1 MAHRDLVLQSIEE
14 LRLKT
19 AAHDRLWH
27 ISEADWS
34 VDQDVGEIV
43 FAAPNGMIAT
53 CAVQIIGTFNTNDS
67 SWLWA
72 WDHPSV
78 QPSLAKHA
86 TRLREYGETNH
97 IDTLTTRKLFVSEEQ
112 CWEFTALACK
122 LNEAQGGYRG
132 PTGTVRVFMTFGKPK
147 LTGTVQR
154 DKGASIAPSDN
165 SDNSEFTSLI
175 PPAVETKLTG
185 FIKALHDWEVAAY
198 QASEC
203 DDSGAAANMAKA
215 TYVELIREWCVPD
228 LTPQPISYG
237 SDPNHCPNAEQLV
250 AAAAITGNLCRVRT
264 KYTDSTGFTSDYEY
278 HLRLIDG
285 AWLIEQ
291 LYYVDKSAKYE
302 ML

>member
-1 MAHRDLVLQSIEE
+1 MAHRDLVMQSIEE

-34 VDQDVGEIV
+34 VDQDAGEIV
-43 FAAPNGMIAT
+43 FTAPRGMIAT
-53 CAVQIIGTFNTNDS
+53 CAVQIIGTFDTNDS

-86 TRLREYGETNH
+86 SRLREYGETNRV
-97 IDTLTTRKLFVSEEQ
+97 DELTTRKLFTTEEQ

-132 PTGTVRVFMTFGKPK
+132 PTGTVLVFMTFDAPK
-147 LTGTVQR
+147 LTGNRQQDAGTSVATVATP
-154 DKGASIAPSDN
+154 DD
-165 SDNSEFTSLI
+165 SEFTSVI
-175 PPAVETKLTG
+175 PPAVQVKLTG

-198 QASEC
+198 QASKS
-203 DDSGAAANMAKA
+203 DDSPAAINMAKE
-215 TYVELIREWCVPD
+215 TYAELIREWCVLD

-237 SDPNHCPNAEQLV
+237 SDPHHCPDAEQLV
-250 AAAAITGNLCRVRT
+250 AAAITGNLCRVRT
-264 KYTDSTGFTSDYEY
+264 RHTNSIDFTSDYEY

-285 AWLIEQ
+285 EWLIEQ
-291 LYYVDKSAKYE
+291 LYYLDESAKYE